1 MELVQIFM
9 LFLLAVA
16 TITLIVISIKL
27 TDLVA
32 ETRAARLSV
41 QNIEADELFSHGQ
54 QNQQNRLLQQHRQE
68 EILLLLR
75 DIAQQMSQR
84 QLPERYRAAA
94 AEKAQVANQAVVGRF
109 SSGR

>member
-1 MELVQIFM
+1 
-9 LFLLAVA
+9 
-16 TITLIVISIKL
+16 
-27 TDLVA
+27 
-32 ETRAARLSV
+32 V

-54 QNQQNRLLQQHRQE
+54 QNQQARLMQHHRQE

-84 QLPERYRAAA
+84 QLPERYRSAV
-94 AEKAQVANQAVVGRF
+94 AEKAETANQAAVSRF

>member
-16 TITLIVISIKL
+16 TVTLIVISIKL
-27 TDLVA
+27 TDLLA
-32 ETRAARLSV
+32 ESRATRLSV

-54 QNQQNRLLQQHRQE
+54 QNQQIRLLQQHRQE

-84 QLPERYRAAA
+84 QLPERHRAAVI
-94 AEKAQVANQAVVGRF
+94 EKAQSVGQTELSRF
-109 SSGR
+109 SNGR

>member
-1 MELVQIFM
+1 M
-9 LFLLAVA
+9 
-16 TITLIVISIKL
+16 
-27 TDLVA
+27 
-32 ETRAARLSV
+32 

-54 QNQQNRLLQQHRQE
+54 QNQQARLVQQHRQE

-84 QLPERYRAAA
+84 QLPERHRSAAVEN
-94 AEKAQVANQAVVGRF
+94 AEAANQAAVSRL

>member
-9 LFLLAVA
+9 MFLLAVA

-27 TDLVA
+27 TDLLA
-32 ETRAARLSV
+32 ESRAARLSV
-41 QNIEADELFSHGQ
+41 QNIEADELFQQGH
-54 QNQQNRLLQQHRQE
+54 QNQQARLVQQHRQE

-84 QLPERYRAAA
+84 QLPERNRAAA
-94 AEKAQVANQAVVGRF
+94 IEKVESINQTAISRF